1 MGSRERLIEAMSDL
15 MWERGYAATSPRDV
29 LERAGVGQGSMYHY
43 FKGKHEFAA
52 ETLARVAAEIE
63 GQAVPVDGDDSPL
76 DRLKQHL
83 LQPRPGTRGCRIG
96 RMTQDPDVFADAE
109 LIGII
114 DGTFRSVLE
123 RWERVIEEAIAVG
136 ELPESIVA
144 ADLARTFAS
153 VLQGGYVLAR
163 AERSQDPMDAAVRGA
178 VQLLDAVAVR
188 DGSKPS

>member
-1 MGSRERLIEAMSDL
+1 MPCANLTIFARSETVYSHSRLYILVGAVGGMGSRERLIEAMSDL

-123 RWERVIEEAIAVG
+123 RWERVIEEAI
-136 ELPESIVA
+136 
-144 ADLARTFAS
+144 DRTS
-153 VLQGGYVLAR
+153 VV
-163 AERSQDPMDAAVRGA
+163 
-178 VQLLDAVAVR
+178 
-188 DGSKPS
+188 